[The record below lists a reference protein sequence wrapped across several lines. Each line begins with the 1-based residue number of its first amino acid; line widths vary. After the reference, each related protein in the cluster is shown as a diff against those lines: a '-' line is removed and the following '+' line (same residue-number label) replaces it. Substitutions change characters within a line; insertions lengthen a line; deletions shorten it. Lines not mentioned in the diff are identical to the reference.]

1 MLRHGMLVVWI
12 MTLLL
17 VNLSIVDAVNGEF
30 TFSLIRVATTVDKRK
45 TNGSRAFVI
54 CLRQVSSPSA
64 LC

>member
-1 MLRHGMLVVWI
+1 MLRHGTLVVWI

-30 TFSLIRVATTVDKRK
+30 TLSLICVATTVDKRK

-54 CLRQVSSPSA
+54 CLRQVSSPLA